1 MFNYY
6 TLATNYPNKNRV
18 LVLNTSSNNSI
29 SAFRETNSNVVSH
42 RLGYNYSLEE
52 INNYVQMKMSERISR
67 KEAEK
72 MVGRNILNE
81 ARDSV

>member
-1 MFNYY
+1 M
-6 TLATNYPNKNRV
+6 LATNYPNKNRV
-18 LVLNTSSNNSI
+18 LVLNTSSNEAI
-29 SAFRETNSNVVSH
+29 SAFRETDSEVVGY
-42 RLGYNYSLEE
+42 RLGFYYSLAE

-81 ARDSV
+81 ARASV